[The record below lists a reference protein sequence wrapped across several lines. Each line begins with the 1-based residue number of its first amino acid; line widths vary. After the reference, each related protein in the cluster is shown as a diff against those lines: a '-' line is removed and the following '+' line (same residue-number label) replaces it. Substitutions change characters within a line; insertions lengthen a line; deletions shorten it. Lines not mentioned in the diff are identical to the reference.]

1 MSVRWAGH
9 GFLAEH
15 PVGGQCTRA
24 GKSAAAPAAGM
35 CSPAP
40 QGAGFPA
47 RAAAAL
53 VDEGCRPA
61 PSPWAAGQSTAETPA
76 AGAPSQRAA

>member
-9 GFLAEH
+9 GLQAEH
-15 PVGGQCTRA
+15 PVGGQCTPA
-24 GKSAAAPAAGM
+24 GRSADAPAAGM

-40 QGAGFPA
+40 RRAGFPA

-53 VDEGCRPA
+53 VGEDCR
-61 PSPWAAGQSTAETPA
+61 AALSLWVAGWSTAVTPA
-76 AGAPSQRAA
+76 AGAPPQRAA

>member
-9 GFLAEH
+9 GLLAEH
-15 PVGGQCTRA
+15 PGEGRCTPA
-24 GKSAAAPAAGM
+24 GKPAAAPAAGM

-40 QGAGFPA
+40 RGAGYPA

-53 VDEGCRPA
+53 VDEECKA
-61 PSPWAAGQSTAETPA
+61 ALSLWASGWNTAVIPVV
-76 AGAPSQRAA
+76 GAPSQRAA

>member
-9 GFLAEH
+9 GLLAEH
-15 PVGGQCTRA
+15 PVGGRCTLA
-24 GKSAAAPAAGM
+24 GKPADAPASGV

-40 QGAGFPA
+40 QQAGFPA

-53 VDEGCRPA
+53 VDEGCREFL
-61 PSPWAAGQSTAETPA
+61 SPWAAGWSTAMSPA
-76 AGAPSQRAA
+76 VGAPSQRAA